1 MQCKY
6 PKLSVLPSLGMSL
19 HEYLK
24 ERHKQLRC
32 ASKCRKFHANGGLPI
47 YQFFSLIHQMM
58 KGVEYTHR
66 FGAHCD
72 IKRELTLFYIDKL
85 IYFVLI

>member
-1 MQCKY
+1 MLCKY
-6 PKLSVLPSLGMSL
+6 PKLCLLPSLGMSL

-32 ASKCRKFHANGGLPI
+32 ESKCRKFHPNGGLPI
-47 YQFFSLIHQMM
+47 DQFLSLFDQMM
-58 KGVEYTHR
+58 KGVEYIHR

-72 IKRELTLFYIDKL
+72 IKRKLTLFYIDKL
-85 IYFVLI
+85 ILF